1 MSADLPSAEAQT
13 VIAALRARGATVAT
27 AESLTGGLLCST
39 LVAVPGASAVVRGGV
54 IAYAA
59 EVKVSMLD
67 VPADLVARAGTVDR
81 DTTRA
86 MAIGVRHR
94 LAADYGLASTGV
106 AGPDQVEGKPVGLVF
121 VAVAGP
127 GGTRVRRL
135 ELPGDRLVVRR
146 GAAVAGLTLLLEVLR
161 AAA

>member
-1 MSADLPSAEAQT
+1 MSAEAQT
-13 VIAALRARGATVAT
+13 VIAALRACDATVAT

-54 IAYAA
+54 VAYAA

-67 VPADLVARAGTVDR
+67 VPVDLVARAGTVDP

-94 LAADYGLASTGV
+94 LAADYGLATTGV
-106 AGPDQVEGKPVGLVF
+106 AGPDPVEGKPVGLVF
-121 VAVAGP
+121 VAVADR
-127 GGTRVRRL
+127 GGACVRRL
-135 ELPGDRLVVRR
+135 ELSGDRPEVRR
-146 GAAVAGLTLLLEVLR
+146 GATVAALQLLLEVLR

>member
-1 MSADLPSAEAQT
+1 MSADLPSAEAQA
-13 VIAALRARGATVAT
+13 VIAALRARDATVAT

-39 LVAVPGASAVVRGGV
+39 LVAVPGASDVVRGGV
-54 IAYAA
+54 VAYAA

-67 VPADLVARAGTVDR
+67 VPADLVARAGTVDP
-81 DTTRA
+81 DTTQA

-94 LAADYGLASTGV
+94 LAADYGLATTGV
-106 AGPDQVEGKPVGLVF
+106 AGPDPVEGKAVGLVF

-127 GGTRVRRL
+127 GGTCVRRL
-135 ELPGDRLVVRR
+135 ELLGDRLMVRR
-146 GAAVAGLTLLLEVLR
+146 GATVAALTLLLEVLH